1 MAAKLELYL
10 DTSVISAYIDERDAV
25 RQEMTRRFW
34 LELPY
39 YAGHICPIVL
49 DEISK
54 TLDAARREQMLALAR
69 SLIVLPWQEE
79 MERLAEA
86 YVAQGAFTPVLMQD
100 ARHVAAAVVNPTFAL
115 RIDKL
120 PWRGREV
127 GFDPQG
133 LHYKRWSAV
142 GHGFGCCV
150 GKTAV
155 PFRILGGG

>member
-1 MAAKLELYL
+1 MKESIVAAKLELYL

-100 ARHVAAAVVNPTFAL
+100 ARHVAAAVVSGIPVLLSWNFRHLVNRTR
-115 RIDKL
+115 RIRVNL
-120 PWRGREV
+120 VNSERGYEQIEIIAPPELV
-127 GFDPQG
+127 
-133 LHYKRWSAV
+133 
-142 GHGFGCCV
+142 
-150 GKTAV
+150 
-155 PFRILGGG
+155 